1 MCQIKPK
8 RQNNFVMIFFTLFV
22 VVSVVPSCF
31 FFGGSEKILFYY
43 PGLQDGEQSSEY
55 AIRLSP
61 LYVGIGLGFPPKIRL
76 ILFVHYEDSCFTA
89 VSDNTRP
96 AMSKTSLDF
105 GFFCD
110 VNQNLKL
117 TYKVFP
123 LCVLSIG
130 TIRSLM
136 FFCVMLISLARVS
149 SETHNLQH
157 VFRPR
162 GQSLIQAVQVCAAP
176 KGYFFQSVL
185 V

>member
-31 FFGGSEKILFYY
+31 FFGGSEKIPFYY

-76 ILFVHYEDSCFTA
+76 ILFVHYEDSCFTV

-136 FFCVMLISLARVS
+136 FFCVMLINLARVS
-149 SETHNLQH
+149 SETHNLQR

-162 GQSLIQAVQVCAAP
+162 GQSLIQVVQVCAAP